1 MNIVYTLC
9 ALSVLFSVIAV
20 DARLIFD
27 VHPLA
32 KLRRVAVKV
41 RHTGRHSDRT

>member
-32 KLRRVAVKV
+32 RLRRVVVKARGV
-41 RHTGRHSDRT
+41 AGHSRRT